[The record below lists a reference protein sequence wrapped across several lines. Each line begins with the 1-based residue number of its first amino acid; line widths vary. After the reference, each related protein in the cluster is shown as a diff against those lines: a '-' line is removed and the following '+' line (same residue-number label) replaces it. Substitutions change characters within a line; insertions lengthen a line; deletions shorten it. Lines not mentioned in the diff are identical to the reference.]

1 MELAV
6 VDRAT
11 IHDVEELEVLHEAR
25 LLRHTIVRLLQQFS
39 LQLLL
44 EAVHK
49 AGLQAHLTFCGTR
62 QNPTYSYLSLNL
74 NT

>member
-25 LLRHTIVRLLQQFS
+25 LLRHTIVRLLQQFG

-49 AGLQAHLTFCGTR
+49 AGLRTILPFAELVKTR
-62 QNPTYSYLSLNL
+62 HTRIFP
-74 NT
+74 